1 MFLIWMC
8 TRPAAAVVMLFI
20 SVSGQLLIPSGN
32 PILLLLWLLVTFGG
46 GWAYF
51 LWLPEVYRDRPL
63 DKPFWVQVNP
73 KPKPK
78 PKPFRDRLLD
88 KPLGHDAGRGDSALL
103 VPAWRD
109 DGNPKPFLNSKS

>member
-32 PILLLLWLLVTFGG
+32 PILLLLWLIVAFGG

-51 LWLPEVYRDRPL
+51 LWLPEVYRGRPL
-63 DKPFWVQVNP
+63 DKPMWIQVNP
-73 KPKPK
+73 
-78 PKPFRDRLLD
+78 
-88 KPLGHDAGRGDSALL
+88 DAWEFSTSRTMEMMETL
-103 VPAWRD
+103 
-109 DGNPKPFLNSKS
+109 NPI

>member
-63 DKPFWVQVNP
+63 DKPLWVQVNP

-78 PKPFRDRLLD
+78 PKPFRYRLLD
-88 KPLGHDAGRGDSALL
+88 KPLSHDATES
-103 VPAWRD
+103 
-109 DGNPKPFLNSKS
+109 